1 MNWTTCLKKLSPKS
15 QKASDF
21 FNSMWKPMTFVTPGF
36 CDSLDWLFETG
47 PKIAASNEMNEESAS
62 NATHKKERS
71 NYPK

>member
-1 MNWTTCLKKLSPKS
+1 
-15 QKASDF
+15 
-21 FNSMWKPMTFVTPGF
+21 MWKPMTFVTPGF
-36 CDSLDWLFETG
+36 CDSLDCLFETG